1 MSLNWDATSLPAD
14 RLLYK
19 YTAKDG
25 TQQEQQC
32 PKLHRFIWLT
42 MSVNRNMTGGPKAK
56 AEFKRRFH
64 AISLIAPSLIEICL
78 HESNITEHPEFWK
91 DAKADGTKNKTYTY
105 RMTEEDVEAYWG
117 LDTNVWG
124 REAFSKWVVGF
135 IDRQRVINR

>member
-25 TQQEQQC
+25 EQKEQQC

-42 MSVNRNMTGGPKAK
+42 MTVNRNMTGGPKAK
-56 AEFKRRFH
+56 QEFLRRFH
-64 AISLIAPSLIEICL
+64 AVSLIAPTLIEITL
-78 HESNITEHPEFWK
+78 HESNVTEHPDFWK
-91 DAKADGTKNKTYTY
+91 GATSDGTKNKTYTY
-105 RMTEEDVEAYWG
+105 TMTEEDVEAYWG

-135 IDRQRVINR
+135 LDRSRTIGR